1 MTWPCLSS
9 LQWIPWPQGHM
20 HGRAARGSPPRYWLP
35 FHFLGWSSCSIKGA
49 LWDGEGLSSVWWE
62 LLVFI
67 KLSFLSLCLCDA
79 VGNLQFFT
87 LQKSVLSNTWNQ
99 MCVFFPTF
107 SHAAFGTSYSLSW
120 DNENVSEK
128 DCQVWFLF
136 FWLRFKSTWITWR
149 RED

>member
-9 LQWIPWPQGHM
+9 LQWIPWPQGHV
-20 HGRAARGSPPRYWLP
+20 HGRAARGSPPRCWLP
-35 FHFLGWSSCSIKGA
+35 FRFLGWSSCSIKGA

-67 KLSFLSLCLCDA
+67 KLSFLSLFLCNA

-99 MCVFFPTF
+99 MCGFFLLFHMQRLELHIPSLGRMKMF
-107 SHAAFGTSYSLSW
+107 LKRIVKCDFYFFGFDSK
-120 DNENVSEK
+120 VPG
-128 DCQVWFLF
+128 
-136 FWLRFKSTWITWR
+136 
-149 RED
+149 